1 MAANLIYF
9 LRNFIMTLS
18 QALNYARSVHHQ
30 YHGQTVARIAHW
42 ALRTERHLSRADVKN
57 NVYSFKEWAQ
67 SADAG
72 TVSFHQNKLVI
83 KDSAQQAR
91 IRTKGNEWRYSFT

>member
-1 MAANLIYF
+1 MAAHLIYF
-9 LRNFIMTLS
+9 YGEKTMTLS

-30 YHGQTVARIAHW
+30 YHGQSVAVIAHW
-42 ALRTERHLSRADVKN
+42 ALRTERHLTRASVKN

-91 IRTKGNEWRYSFT
+91 IRAKYNEWRYSFT